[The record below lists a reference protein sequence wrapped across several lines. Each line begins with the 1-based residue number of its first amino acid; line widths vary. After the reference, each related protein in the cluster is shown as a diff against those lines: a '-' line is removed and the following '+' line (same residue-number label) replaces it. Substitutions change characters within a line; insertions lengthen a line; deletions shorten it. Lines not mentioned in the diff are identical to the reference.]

1 MLRAKH
7 KRVDIEKI
15 KIPADFLECTPKPE
29 KLILK
34 TADYINKGELSPV
47 YIDKDYNLIDGYC
60 SYLIYKTLYH
70 EKIVCIVV
78 REE

>member
-1 MLRAKH
+1 MLRAKR
-7 KRVDIEKI
+7 KRVDVEKI
-15 KIPADFLECTPKPE
+15 KIPADFIKSPPKSE

-60 SYLIYKTLYH
+60 SYLIYRTLYH
-70 EKIVCIVV
+70 EKITCIVV